1 MRVSVL
7 VSGRGS
13 NLKALVHAV
22 EQGRCPVDISCVLS
36 DREGAPALEF
46 ARERGI
52 RTQVVR
58 AKDYTER
65 SAWDEALAA
74 ALLAEQPELVVL
86 AGFMRIVGSAV
97 LARFEHRLVN
107 VHPSL
112 LPAFPGTNAPEQA
125 IAKGVSLSGCTV
137 HLVDGGVDSGPILAQ
152 AAVPVLPGDDARSL
166 HARIQSAEHQLL
178 PAVVAA
184 IAQGKLVPGL
194 RPELRTTLPAAPS
207 DAFAW
212 PRFSD

>member
-1 MRVSVL
+1 MRLSVL

-13 NLKALVHAV
+13 NLRELVHAI
-22 EQGRCPVDISCVLS
+22 EQGRCPAQISCVLS

-52 RTQVVR
+52 RTEVVR
-58 AKDYTER
+58 AKDYTDR
-65 SAWDEALAA
+65 GAWDAALASALAA
-74 ALLAEQPELVVL
+74 QQPELVVL

-97 LARFEHRLVN
+97 LARFENRLVN

-112 LPAFPGTNAPEQA
+112 LPAFPGMDASAQA

-152 AAVPVLPGDDARSL
+152 AAVPVLPSDDALSL
-166 HARIQSAEHQLL
+166 HARIQRAEHQLL
-178 PAVVAA
+178 PAVIAA
-184 IAQGKLVPGL
+184 IAQGKLLPGL
-194 RPELRTTLPAAPS
+194 RPQLRAGLAALP
-207 DAFAW
+207 DAFVW